1 MTSSPQFT
9 ILIVD
14 DVRTNIVL
22 LAELLK
28 NDYQIKVSNNG
39 KTALRIANEE
49 PKPDLI
55 ILDIMMPEMD
65 GYEVCRQLK
74 SNPQTNEIPVIFIT
88 AMNDEKNEELG
99 LELGAVDY
107 ITKPF
112 VPGLVKIRVKQQLER
127 KTAYEKLAQ
136 ALDETQKAYD
146 LLKSAQNKLIQLE
159 QKNAVLAMAVTA
171 NHEINQPLM
180 VLSGSL
186 DVLKI
191 KVDNPDLEKYFTK
204 ADTAIQKIESILA
217 KFSHIEQVQFKTYL
231 DDVSMLDIN
240 KPEKE

>member
-1 MTSSPQFT
+1 MNKENQFT

-14 DVRTNIVL
+14 DIRTNIVL

-28 NDYQIKVSNNG
+28 NDYQIKVANNG
-39 KTALRIANEE
+39 KSALRIAHEE

-55 ILDIMMPEMD
+55 VLDIMMPEMD
-65 GYEVCRQLK
+65 GYEVCRILK
-74 SNPQTNEIPVIFIT
+74 NDKETMDIPVIFIT

-127 KTAYEKLAQ
+127 KIAYEKLAHS
-136 ALDETQKAYD
+136 LNETQKAYE
-146 LLKSAQNKLIQLE
+146 LLKTAQNKLIQLE

-180 VLSGSL
+180 VLSGTL

-191 KVDNPDLEKYFTK
+191 KIDNSELDKYFEK
-204 ADTAIQKIESILA
+204 ADIAIQKIESILS
-217 KFSHIEQVQFKTYL
+217 KFSHIDQVQFKTYL
-231 DDVSMLDIN
+231 DDVSMLDISKKN
-240 KPEKE
+240 IE